1 MAGCPLVNNSVLLLL
16 QITFGNISKLCEELC
31 EDLCE
36 DRHQKLATNASI
48 TRNLCL
54 VATPMPD
61 NDDGV
66 VAKATLKRNAS

>member
-1 MAGCPLVNNSVLLLL
+1 MAGCPLVDNSVLLLL
-16 QITFGNISKLCEELC
+16 QITFGNISKLR

-61 NDDGV
+61 NDDDV
-66 VAKATLKRNAS
+66 VAKASSKRNAS